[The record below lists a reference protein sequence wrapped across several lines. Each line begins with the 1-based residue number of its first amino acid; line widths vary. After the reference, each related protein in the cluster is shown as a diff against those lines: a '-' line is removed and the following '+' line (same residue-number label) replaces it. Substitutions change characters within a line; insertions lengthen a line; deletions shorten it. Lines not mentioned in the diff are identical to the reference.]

1 MYKELVGDGFIT
13 LNTAILIVS
22 GLIAIGLFYY
32 GRKTV
37 KEMNDIDTSHVSFIK
52 KTFVFYARIL
62 KNGFPLAPLFI
73 ILVILLNF
81 FFGGIRTLGEL
92 WRAVPFFILMT
103 ILVRTF
109 TQFAVRAADKIVEK

>member
-1 MYKELVGDGFIT
+1 MFAELVGEGFIT

-37 KEMNDIDTSHVSFIK
+37 KEMNDLDTSHVSLFGK
-52 KTFVFYARIL
+52 AFVFYARIL

-81 FFGGIRTLGEL
+81 LFGGIRSFDEL
-92 WRAVPFFILMT
+92 FRAIPFFILMT

-109 TQFAVRAADKIVEK
+109 TRFAVRTADKIVEK